1 MGFEPFCIFC
11 IYTWASVLGP
21 MPGNSLAR
29 ERSNAV
35 MLIKF
40 LEILDKVIL
49 SDVEEQFCY
58 CKFVIYGCYLMDIV
72 G

>member
-1 MGFEPFCIFC
+1 
-11 IYTWASVLGP
+11 

-49 SDVEEQFCY
+49 SDVAEQFCY